1 MAIASI
7 IVQPDSNKIEKI
19 KEQLSAIPQLSLEK
33 TAPSGELI
41 LIAEAPTLKALQHLC
56 FDVAAIPGV
65 LNTMP
70 SYVTTAD
77 EADDE

>member
-1 MAIASI
+1 MALASLI
-7 IVQPDSNKIEKI
+7 IQPDNTKIDEI
-19 KEQLSAIPQLSLEK
+19 KARIAALPDVTIEQ

-41 LIAEAPTLKALQHLC
+41 LIAEAPSLKALQHLC

-77 EADDE
+77 E